1 MPESLI
7 LVNDLDKHQP
17 TRMIVTRT
25 TSIKRKKED

>member
-17 TRMIVTRT
+17 RVDAFP
-25 TSIKRKKED
+25 KPYNQHA